1 MSPRLFTDAELTALA
16 EPPRARLAR
25 HLADGDADA
34 AGDAFERT
42 AFEFD
47 RAHRGSVDG
56 YSAWLAST
64 VRHVLE
70 TEPADAAGLF
80 DELRRFDALYPG
92 TVVDLATGPTT
103 TPGAVAAI
111 ARRGDGAAALA
122 AWDELTRE
130 WRVRNDLGRD
140 LVSFVLSF
148 VYRRHGPDGLE
159 AAIRRGGTDTLVGFL
174 ATDIARAPEKRLLS
188 TTRMLHGHF
197 TAFTVTEDDE
207 KFTIRQDPCGTCT
220 TQLADGRYAPPL
232 DLAIVREVHPVTGG
246 RGDTPVYRTHI
257 PVMHVSMARERIGV
271 PWPLPMCPAGTGTGP
286 CPSHIFKDPL
296 DPRGNEVCDGPGGW
310 DVSPG

>member
-1 MSPRLFTDAELTALA
+1 MSTRLFTDAELVALA

-25 HLADGDADA
+25 QLADGDHES
-34 AGDAFERT
+34 FERT
-42 AFEFD
+42 ALEFD

-64 VRHVLE
+64 VQHVLE
-70 TEPADAAGLF
+70 VHPADAAALF
-80 DELRRFDALYPG
+80 DELRRFDAVYPG
-92 TVVDLATGPTT
+92 TLVDLATAPAT
-103 TPGAVAAI
+103 TPATVVAL
-111 ARRGDGAAALA
+111 ARAASADAALA
-122 AWDELTRE
+122 AWDELTGE

-207 KFTIRQDPCGTCT
+207 KFTIHQDPCGTCT
-220 TQLADGRYAPPL
+220 TQLTDGRYAPPL

-257 PVMHVSMARERIGV
+257 PVMHVLMARERIGV
-271 PWPLPMCPAGTGTGP
+271 PWPLPMCPAGVGTGP

-310 DVSPG
+310 DVGPG

>member
-1 MSPRLFTDAELTALA
+1 MTSTRLFTDDELAALA
-16 EPPRARLAR
+16 TPPRARLAA
-25 HLADGDADA
+25 HLA
-34 AGDAFERT
+34 AGDLDGFERT
-42 AFEFD
+42 VREFD

-56 YSAWLAST
+56 YSAWGAST
-64 VRHVLE
+64 VRHALDVHAE
-70 TEPADAAGLF
+70 DAAAL
-80 DELRRFDALYPG
+80 FDALRHFHATYPG
-92 TVVDLATGPTT
+92 EAVDLATAPATTPEQVVDLARAGDHA
-103 TPGAVAAI
+103 GAVAA
-111 ARRGDGAAALA
+111 
-122 AWDELTRE
+122 WDQLTTE
-130 WRVRNDLGRD
+130 WRDRNDFGRD
-140 LVSFVLSF
+140 LVSALLSF

-159 AAIRRGGTDTLVGFL
+159 AAIRRGGTETLVGFL

-207 KFTIRQDPCGTCT
+207 KFTIHQDPCGTCT
-220 TQLADGRYAPPL
+220 TQLTDGRYAPPL

-257 PVMHVSMARERIGV
+257 PVMHVLMARERIGV
-271 PWPLPMCPAGTGTGP
+271 PWPLPMCPAGVGTGP

-310 DVSPG
+310 DVGPG